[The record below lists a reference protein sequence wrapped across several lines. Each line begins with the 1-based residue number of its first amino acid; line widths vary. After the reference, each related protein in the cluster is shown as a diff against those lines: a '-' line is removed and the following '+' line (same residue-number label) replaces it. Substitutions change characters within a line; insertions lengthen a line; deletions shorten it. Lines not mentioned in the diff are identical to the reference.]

1 MAGNRLDQPDGS
13 CWARHAIVRARAE
26 RMRLAVYGAV
36 LAIALGSVL
45 FGLDW
50 LSAPMSPM
58 VDTKAGLSAVPPPV
72 TPKANASAS
81 TSPPEAAVPTDIAK
95 PIAPS
100 APAQPKANIGAPIVA
115 PGLSPSQSPATQ
127 NTSQSPVPNSNQSSS
142 PVPFSSAAAAQATA
156 DSPAAAPE
164 PQARCNVNACSA
176 AYRSFT
182 PSDCTYQPSN
192 GPRRLCTK

>member
-1 MAGNRLDQPDGS
+1 
-13 CWARHAIVRARAE
+13 
-26 RMRLAVYGAV
+26 MRFAVYGAV
-36 LAIALGSVL
+36 LAIALGSVV

-58 VDTKAGLSAVPPPV
+58 VDTKAGLSAVAPLV
-72 TPKANASAS
+72 TPKASASAS
-81 TSPPEAAVPTDIAK
+81 TTTPAAVVPTDVAR
-95 PIAPS
+95 PAAPS
-100 APAQPKANIGAPIVA
+100 APTQPKANIGAPIIA
-115 PGLSPSQSPATQ
+115 PGLSQNQNPATQ

-142 PVPFSSAAAAQATA
+142 PVPVSSAAATQATV
-156 DSPAAAPE
+156 DSPVAAPE

-182 PSDCTYQPSN
+182 SSDCTYQPSN

>member
-1 MAGNRLDQPDGS
+1 MAGNRHGPRWFLAPSLAWYRSGEGG
-13 CWARHAIVRARAE
+13 A
-26 RMRLAVYGAV
+26 MRLAVYGVV

-72 TPKANASAS
+72 APKAEVSAATTPS
-81 TSPPEAAVPTDIAK
+81 AAVAPNAAK
-95 PIAPS
+95 PTPA
-100 APAQPKANIGAPIVA
+100 APAQPRANLGAPIVA
-115 PGLSPSQSPATQ
+115 PGLSPSQSAATQ
-127 NTSQSPVPNSNQSSS
+127 SATQSPSPSSNQNASPVP
-142 PVPFSSAAAAQATA
+142 VSSAAAQA
-156 DSPAAAPE
+156 DVPGVPAE
-164 PQARCNVNACSA
+164 PQARCNVNACTA

>member
-1 MAGNRLDQPDGS
+1 MAGTKLTAMVLAPS
-13 CWARHAIVRARAE
+13 RAWYRAGE
-26 RMRLAVYGAV
+26 GGAMRLAVYGAV
-36 LAIALGSVL
+36 LAIALGSVF

-58 VDTKAGLSAVPPPV
+58 VDTRAGLSAVPPPI
-72 TPKANASAS
+72 TPRANANVS
-81 TSPPEAAVPTDIAK
+81 TNPPAPAVPTNVAK

-115 PGLSPSQSPATQ
+115 PGLSPSQSPGTQ
-127 NTSQSPVPNSNQSSS
+127 SASQSPAPNQNSG
-142 PVPFSSAAAAQATA
+142 PVPVSSAAAAQATA
-156 DSPAAAPE
+156 DTPAAPAE
-164 PQARCNVNACSA
+164 PQARCNVSACTA

-182 PSDCTYQPSN
+182 PADCTYQPSN

>member
-1 MAGNRLDQPDGS
+1 MVLAPSLAWYRS
-13 CWARHAIVRARAE
+13 AE
-26 RMRLAVYGAV
+26 GGAMRLAVYGTV

-58 VDTKAGLSAVPPPV
+58 VDTKAGLSAVPAAV
-72 TPKANASAS
+72 TTKADANTPKTAPGPEVS
-81 TSPPEAAVPTDIAK
+81 TSVAK

-100 APAQPKANIGAPIVA
+100 APAQPKANIGAPIIA
-115 PGLSPSQSPATQ
+115 PGLSPSQSAATQ
-127 NTSQSPVPNSNQSSS
+127 NATPSSSQSSS
-142 PVPFSSAAAAQATA
+142 AVPVSPAAAAQATA
-156 DSPAAAPE
+156 EVPAAPAE
-164 PQARCNVNACSA
+164 PQARCNVSACTA

>member
-1 MAGNRLDQPDGS
+1 
-13 CWARHAIVRARAE
+13 
-26 RMRLAVYGAV
+26 MRLAVYGAV

-58 VDTKAGLSAVPPPV
+58 VDTKVGLSAVPPPV

-100 APAQPKANIGAPIVA
+100 APAQPQANIGTPIVA

-127 NTSQSPVPNSNQSSS
+127 NTSQSPGPDSNQSSS